1 MLVWGVSGGSP
12 QNQQVPEER
21 KERIDSGKPHPPFG
35 KMTGGRGEYHPDV
48 CLVFRPVD
56 ILNVAS
62 ADGAGGDFGLEFAVG
77 GRNCGEE
84 GV

>member
-1 MLVWGVSGGSP
+1 
-12 QNQQVPEER
+12 
-21 KERIDSGKPHPPFG
+21 
-35 KMTGGRGEYHPDV
+35 MTGGRGDYHLDV

-84 GV
+84 GVEAGEHYLVNFFLSLFSRA